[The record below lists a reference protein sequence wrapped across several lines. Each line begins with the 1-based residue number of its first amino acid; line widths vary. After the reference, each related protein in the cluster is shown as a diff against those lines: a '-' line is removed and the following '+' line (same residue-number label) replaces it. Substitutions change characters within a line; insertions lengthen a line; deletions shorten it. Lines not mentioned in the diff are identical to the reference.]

1 MFEAV
6 ERGLGPI
13 TGLVNSAGISSPKG
27 RVEALTVDDIDRVLR
42 ANVVGTILTCREAVR
57 RMSTGNGGSGC
68 VIVNLSSG
76 SAYIGNPGSGVLYA
90 ISKGAVN
97 SLHAGLS
104 QAVAG
109 EGIRVNAV
117 PPGLTEIGRAHR
129 RDRVCQYG

>member
-57 RMSTGNGGSGC
+57 RMSTGHGGRGG
-68 VIVNLSSG
+68 VIVNLASG
-76 SAYIGNPGSGVLYA
+76 SPYIGNPGSGVPSA
-90 ISKGAVN
+90 IPQGAGN
-97 SLHAGLS
+97 TPHA
-104 QAVAG
+104 
-109 EGIRVNAV
+109 R
-117 PPGLTEIGRAHR
+117 
-129 RDRVCQYG
+129 